1 MPHPAADNPFSP
13 QIVLLCFAGALLFPL
28 RYPQVIFIKNS
39 GRRNK
44 LELSKIAR
52 CDFSAKFYI
61 LGGKMND
68 LERIGEFVKQY
79 TSPQAGRDFFQKL
92 GYRTIDPL
100 PFEIDD
106 LPEKAREPI
115 ASVHQLVSV
124 EDLSSFRVYHIQL
137 NTPTAKRSQIRYF
150 LEAFYR
156 RYPQGENLFV
166 FSARDNY
173 DELLFISPR
182 RLQDPRDPMKIRLWL
197 RILPVRREN
206 PYRTDREVL
215 AGIQVK
221 PDYTAEKI
229 WELHEQA
236 FSVQRVSRQFFE
248 DYRRIFD
255 EIRNRL
261 QKSNPENDAEW
272 ARDYTHTLLNR
283 IMFLYFVARKSVLK
297 GPDGGYDRD
306 FMRHF
311 WEAYKQSG
319 QKDAFHRD
327 WLSVLFFEVFN
338 RKWQSRAEYRKR
350 FPEWVIRSFSDAVH
364 LNGGLYRRTRLDE
377 QLFNYLPDEVFAYLF
392 DRWYDGTFPGL
403 FERYNFTV
411 VETSRFDEEVAVDPE
426 MLGTVYERL
435 VNITYEE
442 DLQAGI
448 FYTPR
453 TEIDLMCRLSL
464 VDWLSN
470 QIGEEHKDLLYR
482 WVFAFSEEE
491 KEASGDEIT
500 ALNLWKRLDELIRR
514 VRVCDPACG
523 SGSFLVGML
532 LVLDD
537 LQERCNKTFG
547 RDETPY
553 ARRKRI
559 LRDQLYG
566 VDVMEWAVRVAELRL
581 WLQLVVETEIKLPE
595 YYLKPVLPNL
605 NFKIRP
611 GDSLLQTI
619 GDLDFSPFRRADLEI
634 PAHLKGRITK
644 LQGKKRRFF
653 LGEPGIREEE
663 LRREEQQLFREILAE
678 RIHRIEKEIQ
688 HLEHSKRTLTDS
700 QFIPTIGDGRMAHKR
715 EQIRSIEEQ
724 ISRLRDQRERLVKA
738 REAIKPDQPTPFVWD
753 IAFVEIFEGDSP
765 GFDIIIGNPPYVRQ
779 EKIRDYLGR
788 FSRKEYI
795 DRLNEGL
802 RTIYPAF
809 MTKIRRIGGRAD
821 YYIYFYLHGMS
832 LLADG
837 GSFCFITS
845 NSWLDVDFGKYLQE
859 FFVRFGHLKMVIDN
873 QKKRSFS
880 HADVNTVIVL
890 AGVPERKRPLS
901 EAQMKK
907 RPVRFIAFK
916 VPFEKTLNPVV
927 FMEIEDEKQYKP
939 RAHFRVLAR
948 PEFRSVM
955 IDQWTL
961 YREGLAQEEKDG
973 QLVETDRYEGDKWGG
988 KYLRA
993 PDVFFTILEKG
1004 RGKLV
1009 RLGEIAEVRYGIK
1022 TGANDF
1028 FYLQPVDLTVKQ
1040 VAELAE
1046 RDPMAPVRVR
1056 NGAGWEGEIEAGWL
1070 RPVIK
1075 SPREIKTI
1083 RVRLEDLHYLV
1094 LMPPED
1100 VRRAI
1105 ERGNKQPWRGYPQ
1118 GSGVYS
1124 LG

>member
-1 MPHPAADNPFSP
+1 
-13 QIVLLCFAGALLFPL
+13 
-28 RYPQVIFIKNS
+28 
-39 GRRNK
+39 
-44 LELSKIAR
+44 
-52 CDFSAKFYI
+52 
-61 LGGKMND
+61 MND

-124 EDLSSFRVYHIQL
+124 EDISSFRVYHIQL

-261 QKSNPENDAEW
+261 HKSNPENDAEW

-338 RKWQSRAEYRKR
+338 RKWQNRAEYRKR

-700 QFIPTIGDGRMAHKR
+700 Q
-715 EQIRSIEEQ
+715 
-724 ISRLRDQRERLVKA
+724 
-738 REAIKPDQPTPFVWD
+738 
-753 IAFVEIFEGDSP
+753 
-765 GFDIIIGNPPYVRQ
+765 
-779 EKIRDYLGR
+779 
-788 FSRKEYI
+788 
-795 DRLNEGL
+795 
-802 RTIYPAF
+802 
-809 MTKIRRIGGRAD
+809 
-821 YYIYFYLHGMS
+821 
-832 LLADG
+832 
-837 GSFCFITS
+837 
-845 NSWLDVDFGKYLQE
+845 
-859 FFVRFGHLKMVIDN
+859 
-873 QKKRSFS
+873 
-880 HADVNTVIVL
+880 
-890 AGVPERKRPLS
+890 
-901 EAQMKK
+901 
-907 RPVRFIAFK
+907 
-916 VPFEKTLNPVV
+916 
-927 FMEIEDEKQYKP
+927 
-939 RAHFRVLAR
+939 
-948 PEFRSVM
+948 
-955 IDQWTL
+955 
-961 YREGLAQEEKDG
+961 
-973 QLVETDRYEGDKWGG
+973 
-988 KYLRA
+988 
-993 PDVFFTILEKG
+993 
-1004 RGKLV
+1004 
-1009 RLGEIAEVRYGIK
+1009 
-1022 TGANDF
+1022 
-1028 FYLQPVDLTVKQ
+1028 
-1040 VAELAE
+1040 
-1046 RDPMAPVRVR
+1046 
-1056 NGAGWEGEIEAGWL
+1056 
-1070 RPVIK
+1070 
-1075 SPREIKTI
+1075 
-1083 RVRLEDLHYLV
+1083 
-1094 LMPPED
+1094 
-1100 VRRAI
+1100 
-1105 ERGNKQPWRGYPQ
+1105 
-1118 GSGVYS
+1118 
-1124 LG
+1124 